1 MTKLWKGLLG
11 AAAMI
16 LFVVGGLTWC
26 HMLGSLVLPDRLENG
41 MLDDLGSIGAGVFT
55 MLAGA
60 FASIVLAVVGALLGS
75 ASLGLGEYIWPHAEK
90 LSNKLSNKVGA
101 LRSRWKAWSEE
112 RRVKRYNRKNK
123 PEIMF

>member
-90 LSNKLSNKVGA
+90 LSNKLSN
-101 LRSRWKAWSEE
+101 S
-112 RRVKRYNRKNK
+112 
-123 PEIMF
+123 